1 MVPNKETLR
10 IKYTHDKA
18 ETQPTPAVRW
28 CAGRGFVFR
37 VRHNWCV
44 VLGKSFI
51 CDSVSPPV
59 TVISQHC
66 RVDYERYTKS
76 ALNASWRKREL
87 ELSLQEE
94 VAWFSGVGVRGR
106 LFYVLVTI
114 PHLPPPRA
122 PPAPQPG
129 HPTPDGTHSITPPG
143 SRDAASPPPTPLTP
157 ALQRLGHEVLPG
169 FPLPAEEQHQ
179 PRAASHR
186 GHGDPSLGDP

>member
-87 ELSLQEE
+87 ELTIF
-94 VAWFSGVGVRGR
+94 ARRGR
-106 LFYVLVTI
+106 LVLRGGRAWTAVLRAGDN
-114 PHLPPPRA
+114 PA
-122 PPAPQPG
+122 PPAAPCSSRPSTRAPDSRRNSLHHTPG
-129 HPTPDGTHSITPPG
+129 VT
-143 SRDAASPPPTPLTP
+143 
-157 ALQRLGHEVLPG
+157 
-169 FPLPAEEQHQ
+169 
-179 PRAASHR
+179 
-186 GHGDPSLGDP
+186 

>member
-87 ELSLQEE
+87 ELTIF
-94 VAWFSGVGVRGR
+94 ARRGR
-106 LFYVLVTI
+106 LVLRGGRAWTAVLRAGDN
-114 PHLPPPRA
+114 PA
-122 PPAPQPG
+122 PPAAPCSSRPSTRAPASRRNSLHHTPG
-129 HPTPDGTHSITPPG
+129 VT
-143 SRDAASPPPTPLTP
+143 
-157 ALQRLGHEVLPG
+157 
-169 FPLPAEEQHQ
+169 
-179 PRAASHR
+179 
-186 GHGDPSLGDP
+186 